1 MKESTYAL
9 AVELRHELHRH
20 PELSSKEVWTKQFL
34 MGFLGQ
40 HTKSFEIVDRGH
52 WFYAVYR
59 GSGLGK
65 KIALRADIDAL
76 PIEETIDL
84 PYASEYP
91 GVSHKCG
98 HDGHAAA
105 LAAFAM
111 EIEERGTD
119 NTIYLVFQHAEE
131 TGAGAVEC
139 AVLIDE
145 EQIDE
150 VYGFHNAPGLPLGSV
165 LVKNGNYS
173 CASMGMSLFFEGVT
187 SHASA
192 PGVGRNPA
200 PAVSR
205 IVLALPKLFCAED
218 YTGLVL
224 ATVINVDIGE
234 VAFGTSAGNGVLR
247 LTIRGEHETEMYK
260 LRDKINTMAH
270 SLAIEYGLTFHTE
283 YCDVFPENVNDDFC
297 TEKIRVIAR
306 KLGLELIEKEY
317 PDSGSED
324 FGWFTK
330 RTVGSYFD
338 VGAGEEVTPLHTV
351 TFDFKDEV
359 MLTVSKIFAELT
371 ELK

>member
-1 MKESTYAL
+1 MKESNYQL

-20 PELSSKEVWTKQFL
+20 PELSCQEVWTKQHLIDFL
-34 MGFLGQ
+34 KANT
-40 HTKSFEIVDRGH
+40 HSFEIYDRGH

-59 GSGLGK
+59 GKPEGK

-84 PYASEYP
+84 PYGSECP

-105 LAAFAM
+105 LAGLAL
-111 EIEERGTD
+111 EIEQRGSD

-139 AVLIDE
+139 AVVIDE
-145 EQIDE
+145 EKIDE
-150 VYGFHNAPGLPLGSV
+150 VYGFHNAPGIPLGTV

-173 CASMGMSLFFEGVT
+173 CASMGMSLFFVGKT

-200 PAVSR
+200 PAISR
-205 IVLALPKLFCAED
+205 LVLALPQMFRAED

-234 VAFGTSAGNGVLR
+234 VAFGTSASTGVLR
-247 LTIRGEHETEMYK
+247 LTIRGQHENEMYI

-270 SLAIEYGLTFHTE
+270 SLAVEYGLTFHPE
-283 YCDVFPENVNDDFC
+283 YCDIFPENVNDVAC
-297 TEKIRVIAR
+297 TDKIRAIAAE
-306 KLGLELIEKEY
+306 LGLELMEKAF

-338 VGAGEEVTPLHTV
+338 VGAGEDVTPLHTV

-359 MLTVSKIFAELT
+359 IKTASLVLEKLAEL
-371 ELK
+371 K